1 MIPSFLTFTVS
12 FSILKLVTTSLD
24 PLMEDTDVGE
34 KDKERI
40 LFSTWWTNLQ
50 RYISNLDRTFTP
62 IQRRTRHRS
71 VKFSGLN
78 RKSVNNISN
87 NLVPMC
93 TESDGS
99 VSIPKL
105 RQFIEGTGVRW
116 TDARL
121 KNLVKE
127 IDAIQNVRYLL
138 IY

>member
-1 MIPSFLTFTVS
+1 
-12 FSILKLVTTSLD
+12 
-24 PLMEDTDVGE
+24 MEDTDVGE

-50 RYISNLDRTFTP
+50 RYNSNLDRTFTP
-62 IQRRTRHRS
+62 IRRRTRS

-87 NLVPMC
+87 NLIPMC

-105 RQFIEGTGVRW
+105 QQFIEGTGVRW

-121 KNLVKE
+121 KKMVTE
-127 IDAIQNVRYLL
+127 IDEIQIVRYFA
-138 IY
+138 